1 MVSCLILYHPYI
13 SHLSITKILRAM
25 FLNYPYETQVIN
37 HETTLIYV
45 WEVGKIPIWQAA
57 ASFESTEIMV
67 GYGFGKNQ
75 KEAHHR
81 AWEIILTRIKAEQ
94 TLHH

>member
-1 MVSCLILYHPYI
+1 MVSCLILYHPDF

-25 FLNYPYETQVIN
+25 FLKCPYETQVIN

-45 WEVGKIPIWQAA
+45 WEVEKIPIWQAA
-57 ASFESTEIMV
+57 ASFESTEILV
-67 GYGFGKNQ
+67 GYGFGENQ
-75 KEAHHR
+75 KEAHHH
-81 AWEIILTRIKAEQ
+81 AWEIILTRIKVAQ